1 MELCGTYRL
10 ISSSRRIVESGQEVD
25 AFGKNAKG
33 LIMYGEDGHFLAL
46 VTNDGRPKPESIGT
60 MSDQQRADLHRSMTA
75 YGGTFT
81 FDGKKVEHHID
92 LSWNEVWTGTTVIR
106 DVKIEG
112 DRAIYTSRPAPYGG
126 DGKMSVV
133 TLVWEKVK

>member
-10 ISSSRRIVESGQEVD
+10 ISSSRRIVETGQEVD

-60 MSDQQRADLHRSMTA
+60 MSDQQRADL
-75 YGGTFT
+75 
-81 FDGKKVEHHID
+81 HHID